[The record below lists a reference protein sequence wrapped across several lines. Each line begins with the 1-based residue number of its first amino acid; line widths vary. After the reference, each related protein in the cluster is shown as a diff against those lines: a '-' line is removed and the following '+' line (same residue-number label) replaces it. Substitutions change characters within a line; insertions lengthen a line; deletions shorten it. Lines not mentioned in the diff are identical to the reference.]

1 MEPKTEEFLAKLE
14 IRDVE
19 DHHPKSFE
27 LYEEYSQTSIEET
40 IRNRREKFNKADV
53 KARKELLAEVENEI
67 GKFCKWLE
75 ENKNF
80 EHAIAYYYAVSLKS
94 LLLGLPV
101 GVYVAKLFGAI
112 LDNSAIT

>member
-1 MEPKTEEFLAKLE
+1 MANMLSYCWIVKYDA
-14 IRDVE
+14 
-19 DHHPKSFE
+19 
-27 LYEEYSQTSIEET
+27 
-40 IRNRREKFNKADV
+40 EKFCDV